1 MAVKTEGDKGS
12 DMGWGAVIG
21 AAAGIGGGLLG
32 NYLNSREVR
41 KQREWMERMSNTA
54 HQREVDDLRNAGLN
68 PILSATGGNGAS
80 TPQGQLI
87 PMEDPIAKGINS
99 ALAVRGQ
106 TSEIA
111 LRDAQSKQ
119 ADSQT
124 LLNDANVGVAQSQ
137 AALNAAN
144 AQHALANA
152 DLAKQNAKTAQA
164 QEEFIRAQK
173 GAVPSQI
180 LKNEADANS
189 TVPKMLESYGIG
201 PALRRWFGAGE
212 STEKTTGVP
221 APVALG
227 KMPHYNRQSNSG
239 LSNWLYN
246 LGNTWK
252 TKGTGD

>member
-1 MAVKTEGDKGS
+1 MAFKTEGDKGS

-21 AAAGIGGGLLG
+21 AAAGVGGGLLG
-32 NYLNSREVR
+32 NYLNSREMR

-54 HQREVDDLRNAGLN
+54 HQREVEDLRRAGLN

-106 TSEIA
+106 ASEIA
-111 LRDAQSKQ
+111 LRDAQSRQ
-119 ADSQT
+119 AVSQT
-124 LLNDANVGVAQSQ
+124 VLNETNVGVAESQ

-152 DLAKQNAKTAQA
+152 DLAKQNAKTAKA
-164 QEEFIRAQK
+164 QEDYIRAQK

-189 TVPKMLESYGIG
+189 TVPKMIESYGIG
-201 PALRRWFGAGE
+201 SVLRKWFGAGE
-212 STEKTTGVP
+212 STEKHTGVP

-227 KMPHYNRQSNSG
+227 KNPQYNRQSNSG
-239 LSNWLYN
+239 LSSFLS
-246 LGNTWK
+246 GFAHI
-252 TKGTGD
+252 KGTGD

>member
-1 MAVKTEGDKGS
+1 ME
-12 DMGWGAVIG
+12 WGGVISG
-21 AAAGIGGGLLG
+21 IAGIAGIGGGLLG
-32 NYLNSREVR
+32 NYLNSREMR

-124 LLNDANVGVAQSQ
+124 LLNETNVGVAESQ
-137 AALNAAN
+137 AALNSAN

-152 DLAKQNAKTAQA
+152 ELAKQNAKTAKA
-164 QEEFIRAQK
+164 QEDFIRAQK

-189 TVPKMLESYGIG
+189 TVPKMMESYGIG

-212 STEKTTGVP
+212 STEKNTGVP

-227 KMPHYNRQSNSG
+227 KKPQYNRQSNSG

-246 LGNTWK
+246 IGNTWK
-252 TKGTGD
+252 AKGTGD

>member
-21 AAAGIGGGLLG
+21 AAAGVGGGLLT
-32 NYLNSREVR
+32 NFLNSREVR
-41 KQREWMERMSNTA
+41 KQREWMEKMSNTA
-54 HQREVDDLRNAGLN
+54 HQREVEDLRRAGLN

-106 TSEIA
+106 ASEIA

-119 ADSQT
+119 ATSQT
-124 LLNDANVGVAQSQ
+124 LLNETNVGVAESQ

-152 DLAKQNAKTAQA
+152 DLAKQNAKTAKA
-164 QEEFIRAQK
+164 QEEYIRAQK

-189 TVPKMLESYGIG
+189 TVPKMIESYGIG
-201 PALRRWFGAGE
+201 PALRKWFGAGE
-212 STEKTTGVP
+212 STEKYTGVP
-221 APVALG
+221 TPVALG
-227 KMPHYNRQSNSG
+227 KNPQYNRQSNSG
-239 LSNWLYN
+239 LSNFLS
-246 LGNTWK
+246 GFAHI
-252 TKGTGD
+252 KGTGD

>member
-32 NYLNSREVR
+32 NYLNKREMQ

-54 HQREVDDLRNAGLN
+54 HQREVEDLRNAGLN

-87 PMEDPIAKGINS
+87 PMEDPIGKGINS

-124 LLNDANVGVAQSQ
+124 LLNETNVGVAESQ

-152 DLAKQNAKTAQA
+152 DLARQNAQTAKA
-164 QEEFIRAQK
+164 QEEYIRAQK
-173 GAVPSQI
+173 SAVPSQI
-180 LKNEADANS
+180 QKNEADAN
-189 TVPKMLESYGIG
+189 TVPKMMQSYGIG
-201 PALRRWFGAGE
+201 PALRKWFGAGE
-212 STEKTTGVP
+212 STEKHTGVP

-227 KMPHYNRQSNSG
+227 KNPQYNRPSNSG
-239 LSNWLYN
+239 LSNWFYN
-246 LGNTWK
+246 IGNTWK
-252 TKGTGD
+252 AKGTGD